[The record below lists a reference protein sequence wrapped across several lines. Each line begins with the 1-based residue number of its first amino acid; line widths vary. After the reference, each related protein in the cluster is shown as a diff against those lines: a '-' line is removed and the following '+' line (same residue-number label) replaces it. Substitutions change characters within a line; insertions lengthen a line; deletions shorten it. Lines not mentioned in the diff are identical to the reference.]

1 MVKHD
6 YNVLYYA
13 YVLLLG
19 VGCFVLLMA
28 LSLSQEGGLELP
40 WQTMLLLAALA
51 FVSKFLSFSMMGVV
65 TLSMDTAV
73 YITAVLSLG
82 VLPGSWVV
90 FGSMYLKILWDTLDR
105 EYLRQTD
112 HRPFLENLL
121 APLFQG
127 ATGAAVVIVG
137 GLILPVEEFLDG
149 TLDRA
154 VHVLWMALALAFI
167 FLVLQYTL
175 VLNKYWLRGYSWG
188 NLFRRVFVPGI
199 TAELVLVP
207 LAMVMTLTY
216 HEFGGVGIPLIVLI
230 GTYVIVNF
238 VFMKM
243 SDARTNLAEK
253 VKDLESLNE
262 LGRVVCST
270 LQAGELIPALAQQT
284 LTVLEG
290 ADAMVIHVWNEEND
304 AFDVLGERREGV
316 VAESVPEELAGRL
329 ADWTQ
334 RERRAF
340 STGSIGGRSAAQLRE
355 LDGESLLGHS
365 WMGAPVEVYEQAIG
379 VLIVYARAP
388 NQFTP
393 SDLGLLQMISRQ
405 AAVALQNSRL
415 YVMATV
421 DGLTRLFVR
430 RYFDRRLVE
439 EVARSRRYGSSF
451 TLMLLDLDNFKDV
464 NDTYGH
470 AVGDSVLRHVGD
482 VLLAEV
488 RSMDIPAR
496 YGGDE
501 FAVILPEANWRGAM
515 TLASRILHRFQ
526 RERVR
531 AGESLIQ
538 VGLSIGMASVPEH
551 AEHTVLDIISKA
563 DEALYAAKAM
573 GKGQIAIYGEE
584 ASEEFLLEE

>member
-1 MVKHD
+1 MGKHD
-6 YNVLYYA
+6 YNAGYYA
-13 YVLLLG
+13 YVILLG
-19 VGCFVLLMA
+19 GGCFALLMA
-28 LSLSQEGGLELP
+28 LTLGHEGGLDLP
-40 WQTMLLLAALA
+40 WQTMMLLAALA

-90 FGSMYLKILWDTLDR
+90 FVSMYLKILWDTLDR
-105 EYLRQTD
+105 EFFRRSEQ
-112 HRPFLENLL
+112 RPFLENLI

-127 ATGAAVVIVG
+127 ATGAAVVIAG
-137 GLILPVEEFLDG
+137 GLILPVDRFLDG
-149 TLDRA
+149 TLDRP
-154 VHVLWMALALAFI
+154 VHVLWIALVLAVI
-167 FLVLQYTL
+167 FLVLQYVL
-175 VLNKYWLRGYSWG
+175 VLNKYWLRGYSWT

-199 TAELVLVP
+199 IAELVLVP

-230 GTYVIVNF
+230 MTYVIVNF

-243 SDARTNLAEK
+243 SDARAHLDEK

-284 LTVLEG
+284 LTVIEN
-290 ADAMVIHVWNEEND
+290 ADAMVIHVWNEDNN
-304 AFDVLGERREGV
+304 AFDVLGEVRDGV
-316 VAESVPEELAGRL
+316 TGKSFPEELAGRL

-334 RERRAF
+334 RERRTF
-340 STGSIGGRSAAQLRE
+340 STAPVGSRPAVRLTE
-355 LDGESLLGHS
+355 LDGSSLRGHS
-365 WMGAPVEVYEQAIG
+365 WMGVPVEVYEQAIG
-379 VLIVYARAP
+379 VLIVYAEAP
-388 NQFTP
+388 AQFTP

-430 RYFDRRLVE
+430 RYFDRRLAE
-439 EVARSRRYGSSF
+439 EAARSKRYGSTF
-451 TLMLLDLDNFKDV
+451 TLMLLDLDNFKDI

-470 AVGDSVLRHVGD
+470 AVGDNVLRHVGD

-488 RSMDIPAR
+488 RTMDIPAR

-501 FAVILPEANWRGAM
+501 FAVILPEAGWRGAL
-515 TLASRILHRFQ
+515 TLASRILYRLR
-526 RERVR
+526 REPVR
-531 AGESLIQ
+531 AGETLIPI
-538 VGLSIGMASVPEH
+538 GLSIGMASVPDH
-551 AEHTVLDIISKA
+551 AEHTALSVISKA
-563 DEALYAAKAM
+563 DEALYEAKAR
-573 GKGQIAIYGEE
+573 GKGQIAVFGEE
-584 ASEEFLLEE
+584 ASEEFVVEE

>member
-6 YNVLYYA
+6 YNARYYA
-13 YVLLLG
+13 YVVLLG
-19 VGCFVLLMA
+19 GGCFVLLLA
-28 LSLSQEGGLELP
+28 LTLGHEEGLDLP
-40 WQTMLLLAALA
+40 WQTMVLLASLA

-73 YITAVLSLG
+73 YITAVLCLG
-82 VLPGSWVV
+82 VLPGAWVV
-90 FGSMYLKILWDTLDR
+90 FVSMYLKILWDTLDR
-105 EYLRQTD
+105 EFLRRTE
-112 HRPFLENLL
+112 HRPFLENLV

-127 ATGAAVVIVG
+127 ATGAAVVIIG
-137 GLILPVEEFLDG
+137 GLILPVERFLDG

-154 VHVLWMALALAFI
+154 VHVLWIALALAFI
-167 FLVLQYTL
+167 FLVLQYAL

-188 NLFRRVFVPGI
+188 NLFKRVFVPGI
-199 TAELVLVP
+199 IAELILVP

-216 HEFGGVGIPLIVLI
+216 HELGGVGIPLIVLI

-243 SDARTNLAEK
+243 SDARTHLNEK

-270 LQAGELIPALAQQT
+270 LQAGDLVPALAQQT
-284 LTVLEG
+284 LTVLEN
-290 ADAMVIHVWNEEND
+290 ADAMVIHVWNEDKNSFD
-304 AFDVLGERREGV
+304 ALGERREGV
-316 VAESVPEELAGRL
+316 AADAFPEELAGRL

-334 RERRAF
+334 RERQAF
-340 STGSIGGRSAAQLRE
+340 STGPLGNRSAARLTEVEGISLR
-355 LDGESLLGHS
+355 GHS
-365 WMGAPVEVYEQAIG
+365 WMGVPVEVHEQAIG
-379 VLIVYARAP
+379 VLIVYAQSPER
-388 NQFTP
+388 FTP
-393 SDLGLLQMISRQ
+393 SDLGLLQLISRQ

-439 EVARSRRYGSSF
+439 EVARSKRYGSTF
-451 TLMLLDLDNFKDV
+451 TLMLLDLDNFKEV
-464 NDTYGH
+464 NDTHGH
-470 AVGDSVLRHVGD
+470 AVGDAVLRNVGD

-501 FAVILPEANWRGAM
+501 FAVILPEANWRGAL
-515 TLASRILHRFQ
+515 TLASRILYRVR

-531 AGESLIQ
+531 AGDELVSIS
-538 VGLSIGMASVPEH
+538 LSIGMASVPDH
-551 AEHTVLDIISKA
+551 AEHAVLDAISKA
-563 DEALYAAKAM
+563 DEALYEAKAR
-573 GKGQIAIYGEE
+573 GKGQIAVWGEE
-584 ASEEFLLEE
+584 ASEEFVFQE

>member
-1 MVKHD
+1 MGKHD
-6 YNVLYYA
+6 YNGRYYA
-13 YVLLLG
+13 YVILLG
-19 VGCFVLLMA
+19 GGCFALLMA
-28 LSLSQEGGLELP
+28 LTLGHEGGLELP
-40 WQTMLLLAALA
+40 WQTMVLLASLA

-73 YITAVLSLG
+73 YITAVLCLG
-82 VLPGSWVV
+82 ILPGSWIV
-90 FGSMYLKILWDTLDR
+90 FVSMYLKIVWDTLDR
-105 EYLRQTD
+105 EFLRRTE
-112 HRPFLENLL
+112 HRPFLENLF

-127 ATGAAVVIVG
+127 ATGAAIVILG
-137 GLILPVEEFLDG
+137 GYLLPVEQFLDG
-149 TLDRA
+149 SLDQSI
-154 VHVLWMALALAFI
+154 HVLWISLALAFL

-175 VLNKYWLRGYSWG
+175 VLNKYWLRGYSWP
-188 NLFRRVFVPGI
+188 NLFKRVFIPGI
-199 TAELVLVP
+199 SAELVLVP

-216 HEFGGVGIPLIVLI
+216 HKLGGVGIPLIVLI

-243 SDARTNLAEK
+243 SDARSHLDEK

-270 LQAGELIPALAQQT
+270 LQAGDLIPALAQQT
-284 LTVLEG
+284 LTVLES
-290 ADAMVIHVWNEEND
+290 ADAMVIHVWNEDSN
-304 AFDVLGERREGV
+304 AFDVVGERREGV
-316 VAESVPEELAGRL
+316 PADSFPEELAGRL
-329 ADWTQ
+329 ADWTA

-340 STGSIGGRSAAQLRE
+340 STGQIGNRSAARLTE
-355 LDGESLLGHS
+355 VEGTSLHGHS
-365 WMGAPVEVYEQAIG
+365 WMGVPVEVYEQAIG
-379 VLIVYARAP
+379 VLIVYSRNAD
-388 NQFTP
+388 QFTP

-430 RYFDRRLVE
+430 RYFDRRLSE
-439 EVARSRRYGSSF
+439 EVARSKRYGSTF
-451 TLMLLDLDNFKDV
+451 TLMLLDLDNFKQI

-470 AVGDSVLRHVGD
+470 AVGDTVLRHVAD

-501 FAVILPEANWRGAM
+501 FAVILPEANWRGSL
-515 TLASRILHRFQ
+515 TLASRILFRLR

-531 AGESLIQ
+531 AGEDLVS
-538 VGLSIGMASVPEH
+538 VSLSIGLASVPDH
-551 AEHTVLDIISKA
+551 AEHAVLDVLSKA
-563 DEALYAAKAM
+563 DQALYEAKAR
-573 GKGQIAIYGEE
+573 GKGQIAVWGEE
-584 ASEEFLLEE
+584 ASEEIVFQE